1 MSEFIGDYY
10 PALPAFED
18 VASHLRQLAEA
29 GTVAL
34 DGLRAAIG
42 RKKEEITDEDRANAA
57 EVRRK
62 SGVRDVIQPRGTE
75 TSQPHEEETG
85 GRRTLIPDDNP
96 DD

>member
-10 PALPAFED
+10 PVLPTFED
-18 VASHLRQLAEA
+18 VASQLRHLAEA
-29 GTVAL
+29 SAVAL

-42 RKKEEITDEDRANAA
+42 RKKEEITSEDRANAE
-57 EVRRK
+57 EVRK
-62 SGVRDVIQPRGTE
+62 QLGRDVIQPRGKE